1 MKIFLRSMFSPVFT
15 VRFARLVA
23 AVAFSFPAAGVLAEP
38 SVTVTGLDS
47 TRLLTRNRID
57 LYVTVQDEDG
67 TYIEGLSEQNFLV
80 REGSS
85 SDELSDVP
93 ITGVLPRAN
102 EAEGVD
108 FLMLVDNSGSM
119 YFNVD
124 GTDRDAPPEE
134 RRITIAKEALR
145 EFLGEIDNPRD
156 RVGLASYNTFYTSHT
171 EPTGD
176 IEVVDRLIDEIERP
190 ESREA
195 YTEMYAALI
204 ELAEESRDL
213 TGRRVVVLL
222 SDGDNYP
229 YARFSGEPHPEY
241 GEHIFTHEEAIDA
254 LTDEE
259 LTVFAVHFGSAAY
272 DEYLERIAED
282 TGGVFYN
289 ARTGA
294 ELRDAYKDIRER
306 ILQEYRISY
315 RPSMEPAERRYVQVS
330 HGGMQ
335 SQTRSYVAGTLF
347 GIPTYV
353 SPVILIVAP
362 LVGLLV
368 WFVLTRLTFRNRRT
382 DANFEV
388 FGAGKTHIFPAGTGK
403 TVLGGGDAD
412 VTVIGPT
419 GAASQE
425 ATVVHDESRDTYT
438 LSSASPVVVN
448 NRAVTKRDL
457 EPGDV
462 IRLSGTL
469 VVFDKPAGGGQKPE
483 APDA

>member
-1 MKIFLRSMFSPVFT
+1 MTKFFRSMFSPGLAL
-15 VRFARLVA
+15 RFARVA
-23 AVAFSFPAAGVLAEP
+23 AALTFIFLAAGLSAEP
-38 SVTVTGLDS
+38 SVTITGLDS

-57 LYVTVQDEDG
+57 LYVTVQGEDG
-67 TYIEGLSEQNFLV
+67 SYVEGLSQQDFLV
-80 REGSS
+80 REGTSP
-85 SDELSDVP
+85 DELSSAHV
-93 ITGVLPRAN
+93 TGVLPRAN
-102 EAEGVD
+102 EADGVD

-124 GTDRDAPPEE
+124 GSDRDAPPDE

-145 EFLGEIDNPRD
+145 EFLGRIDNPRD

-176 IEVVDRLIDEIERP
+176 IEVVDRLIEEIERP
-190 ESREA
+190 ERHEA
-195 YTEMYAALI
+195 YTEMYAALN

-213 TGRRVVVLL
+213 SGRRVVVLL

-241 GEHIFTHEEAIDA
+241 GEHIFTHNEAIDA
-254 LTDEE
+254 LIDEE

-272 DEYLERIAED
+272 DRYLERIAED

-294 ELRDAYKDIRER
+294 ELRNAYEDIRER

-315 RPSMEPAERRYVQVS
+315 RPGMEPAERRYVRVS
-330 HGGMQ
+330 HAGEQ
-335 SQTRSYVAGTLF
+335 SQTRSYIAGTLF
-347 GIPTYV
+347 GVPSYV
-353 SPVILIVAP
+353 SPVVLVLVP
-362 LVGLLV
+362 LGGLLL

-388 FGAGKTHIFPAGTGK
+388 FGGGRTQVFPAGSGK

-412 VTVIGPT
+412 VTVVGPT

-425 ATVVHDESRDTYT
+425 ATVVHDESRGTYT
-438 LSSASPVVVN
+438 LSSVSPVVVN

-469 VVFDKPAGGGQKPE
+469 VVFDKPGEQKSE
-483 APDA
+483 ESDT